1 MPVAPATILS
11 ELAEMADHALKG
23 QSAGPALRGL
33 RVMVATSDVHEHGKM
48 LVEEILRRL
57 GVTVLDGGVS
67 TDPAV
72 LAERVQRDKPD
83 AVAIST
89 YNGVAL
95 RYFHALRAAGIDCPL
110 LIGGRLNQIPE
121 GSNSSLPVDVG
132 ADLAQAGALVCRT
145 AADLAPALQSLTRSA
160 G

>member
-1 MPVAPATILS
+1 VVAATILS

-23 QSAGPALRGL
+23 QPVGHALQGL
-33 RVMVATSDVHEHGKM
+33 RVMVATSDVHEHGKL

-67 TDPAV
+67 TDPAT
-72 LAERVQRDKPD
+72 LAERVRRDRPD

-89 YNGVAL
+89 YNGIAL
-95 RYFHALRAAGIDCPL
+95 RYFQALRAAGVDIPV

-132 ADLAQAGALVCRT
+132 DDLAQAGALVCRA
-145 AADLAPALQSLTRSA
+145 AADLAPALNALAAR
-160 G
+160 GR

>member
-1 MPVAPATILS
+1 
-11 ELAEMADHALKG
+11 MADHALKG
-23 QSAGPALRGL
+23 QPAAPDLGGL

-72 LAERVQRDKPD
+72 LAEKVRRDRPD

-89 YNGVAL
+89 YNGIAL
-95 RYFHALRAAGIDCPL
+95 RYFRALRTAGVDCPV

-132 ADLAQAGALVCRT
+132 DDLAQAGALVCRA
-145 AADLAPALQSLTRSA
+145 AADLAPALRGLLP